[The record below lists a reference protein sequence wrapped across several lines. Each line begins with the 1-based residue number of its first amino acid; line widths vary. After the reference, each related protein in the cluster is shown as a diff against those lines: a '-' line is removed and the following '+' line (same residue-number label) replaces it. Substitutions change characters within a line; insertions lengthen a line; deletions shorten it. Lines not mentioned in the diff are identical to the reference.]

1 MQSERFLVCALP
13 HSARADSDF
22 HVSLFVAPKL
32 TPSAPQEPLG
42 EFPTF
47 RDWGRHVKRG
57 ARVELF
63 DQNGP
68 IDCEPLLEPVDP
80 PLWRKLFGKATP
92 VLGQQ
97 VPRWDDRSWRSFD
110 TRTVATLAK
119 AVHLVTMY
127 SDPTSPPAPRDHP
140 LTRPLLQ
147 TMVQMLDREHHG
159 RGRYDE
165 SQVTEWLDEIVEGA
179 PLERWADQPRT
190 LGLQGGL
197 GGFMERMAV
206 ELHRVRRFYERP
218 ESQGEYR
225 SRPDPEA
232 AATRPE
238 APEPEFHERCTM
250 TGDHPELMRR
260 LGLVVDLRAD
270 TARLAKSQWLTARI
284 LLPGAAPATCR
295 TTKVRCEQAADG
307 ALFTP
312 ASGSD
317 WSQGALALGDEDR
330 FVVLDVDTDGSAI
343 KTERFLWTIPRLLQV
358 EQNGDPVHAA
368 TAALRASGFTIARTG
383 QALSTRHQLGR
394 QAALEA
400 ELAGGTESTLRA
412 EDVTRGL
419 RVEVWDDHVKRWFS
433 LHSRL
438 TDVRV
443 KGHGKVLDD
452 LAEEGFIQGTTAHE
466 TTGVVD
472 SPIHVHEAMFGWEGW
487 SLSAPRPGKRIR
499 NDGADEVV
507 EDTPDNAAAGEKP
520 PHPITFAHEARPGT
534 LPRLRFGRSYAFR
547 AWSVDLAGNSRP
559 HDLNPAPTAPVTE
572 VESALSATALPSLEA
587 AALWSGGLRQAAHE
601 VLEARR
607 MAPAPEVVAEEPPEL
622 LTDLVTARLRE
633 RRAAR
638 PAPVVDVRGA
648 SRRGL
653 VNEVAARAVADPDQ
667 PLVVDTAVTDIG
679 ALAAL
684 AVSHLAAQPVSGST
698 RAVTGS
704 IADLAVSALRMVT
717 KLRPFLRWDPVQPP
731 AAVARHR
738 FTEGESLRVMV
749 VRSGV
754 TQDPDTL
761 AITVTDPAT
770 YASQSEAAHPG
781 LGYAATAE
789 RHLAPPKTS
798 QVQAELH
805 GKFDLAMG
813 TATAAERKKMLAWAI
828 SEDGSFLD
836 VDRADLTKPG
846 KRVAQPG
853 VRLETQG
860 DPPQAEPK
868 TLPLPVGDPP
878 APGQYVVHD
887 VDDLTLPYLPDPM
900 ARGVS
905 LVFPEAGRDR
915 TIPFPFGTEGFTAR
929 YGGGWPAARPFRL
942 VVEGADELGG
952 DVAGRVIRLRLPAGD
967 QQQAVLSS
975 SLARSDLDLFGV
987 WRSLAPMVQANGDVQ
1002 EAAADGWLWGLT
1014 PSEEW
1019 RFVHAVPRPLEAPR
1033 PTMLRPLRN
1042 TAETSV
1048 ALLGAVD
1055 VHGPSTDRL
1064 IAEASWSEPVD
1075 DLHLG
1080 RWQQRDHRAIAF
1092 ETPVSEDEDL
1102 AGLARNEQ
1110 VVVWP
1115 GAGPFRLHQAV
1126 HQLGDTKHRMV
1137 NYQFRATTRFREYF
1151 HPDLLAPTHDGDDGR
1166 SVVGAPTVVD
1176 VPSSARPAAPV
1187 VHSVIPLFRWD
1198 LGPEAEQP
1206 MARRHSRRA
1215 GVRIYLERPWF
1226 SSGEGELLGVL
1237 LAPLGA
1243 GDDFP
1248 PRVAGESGFPFVS
1261 KVGADPIWESSPVPQ
1276 RAMNVLM
1283 LENLLRVVDLDDRP
1297 QPGRP
1302 VTAPASLPLTTV
1314 PGSPTVMVVGY
1325 QPQFNETRGLWYVDV
1340 ALDPG
1345 DAFWPFVRLAVARY
1359 QPSSVPGCHL
1369 SAPVRCDFAQLPP
1382 ERTLSVSRTDDSHV
1396 RVVLSGVV
1404 GRRDTPAAGGRSVAD
1419 LGGAN
1424 RFVVARLQK
1433 RDPEIDTD
1441 LGWQTV
1447 TTEQLSIRG
1456 TGRSAAE
1463 VAWVGELDAG
1473 ARVRLRTPSPAGS
1486 STWRV
1491 TIEEWERFRGDPLSP
1506 LESGPLALT
1515 IPTWEQRLVFADEVM
1530 L

>member
-1 MQSERFLVCALP
+1 MQSEQFLVCALP
-13 HSARADSDF
+13 HSARADSDV

-47 RDWGRHVKRG
+47 RDWGKHVKRG
-57 ARVELF
+57 ARVELY

-68 IDCEPLLEPVDP
+68 IECEPLLDPVDP

-92 VLGQQ
+92 VLGQE

-110 TRTVATLAK
+110 SRTVATLAK

-127 SDPTSPPAPRDHP
+127 ADPTSPPAPRNHP
-140 LTRPLLQ
+140 LTRPLIQSLGEILTRGHQ
-147 TMVQMLDREHHG
+147 G

-179 PLERWADQPRT
+179 PLERWADQPPT
-190 LGLQGGL
+190 FGLHDGL
-197 GGFMERMAV
+197 EGLVERMAV

-218 ESQGEYR
+218 ESQGHYHE
-225 SRPDPEA
+225 RPDPKAET
-232 AATRPE
+232 TRPE

-250 TGDHPELMRR
+250 AGDHPELLRK

-284 LLPGAAPATCR
+284 TVPGDATCR
-295 TTKVRCEQAADG
+295 TTRVRCAQAADG

-317 WSQGALALGDEDR
+317 WNQGALALGDEDR
-330 FVVLDVDTDGSAI
+330 FAVLDVDTDGSAI

-368 TAALRASGFTIARTG
+368 TPALRAGGFTIARTG
-383 QALSTRHQLGR
+383 QALSTKQQLDR

-400 ELAGGTESTLRA
+400 DLAGGTESTLLA

-419 RVEVWDDHVKRWFS
+419 RVEVWDDHVQRWFS

-438 TDVRV
+438 TDVLV

-466 TTGVVD
+466 TPGVAD

-507 EDTPDNAAAGEKP
+507 EDTPANALTGEKP
-520 PHPITFAHEARPGT
+520 PHPITFTHEAKQGT

-559 HDLNPAPTAPVTE
+559 HGLNPAPTAPVPE
-572 VESALSATALPSLEA
+572 VESALSAAAGPSSLEA
-587 AALWSGGLRQAAHE
+587 AALWSRGLRQAAHE

-607 MAPAPEVVAEEPPEL
+607 MAPAPSVVAEEPPEL
-622 LTDLVTARLRE
+622 LAELVTSRLRE
-633 RRAAR
+633 RRALR
-638 PAPVVDVRGA
+638 PALRTDVGAA
-648 SRRGL
+648 SRRAL
-653 VNEVAARAVADPDQ
+653 VNEVAARALADPAQ
-667 PLVVDTAVTDIG
+667 PLVVDTAVTDTH

-684 AVSHLAAQPVSGST
+684 AVSHLAAQTVAGS
-698 RAVTGS
+698 VPGS
-704 IADLAVSALRMVT
+704 VADLAVSSLATVT

-731 AAVARHR
+731 APVARHR

-754 TQDPDTL
+754 TQDPETL

-770 YASQSEAAHPG
+770 YASQAEAAHPG
-781 LGYAATAE
+781 LGYAATSQ

-805 GKFDLAMG
+805 GKFDLAVG
-813 TATAAERKKMLAWAI
+813 TATPQERRKMLAWAI

-846 KRVAQPG
+846 KRIAQPG
-853 VRLETQG
+853 VRLEAQG

-868 TLPLPVGDPP
+868 TLPLPAGEPP

-887 VDDLTLPYLPDPM
+887 VDDLTLPYLPDPL

-915 TIPFPFGTEGFTAR
+915 TIAFPFGTEGFTAR
-929 YGGGWPAARPFRL
+929 YGGSWPAKSPFRL

-975 SLARSDLDLFGV
+975 SLSRSDLDLLGV
-987 WRSLAPMVQANGDVQ
+987 WRSLAPMVRSNHDVQ

-1042 TAETSV
+1042 IAETAV
-1048 ALLGAVD
+1048 ALSGAVD

-1064 IAEASWSEPVD
+1064 IAEASWSDPVD
-1075 DLHLG
+1075 DLNLD
-1080 RWQQRDHRAIAF
+1080 RWQQRDQRAIAF
-1092 ETPVSEDEDL
+1092 ETPVTEDEDL
-1102 AGLARNEQ
+1102 AGLARNDQ
-1110 VVVWP
+1110 VFLWP
-1115 GAGPFRLHQAV
+1115 GAGPFRVHQAV

-1137 NYQFRATTRFREYF
+1137 SYQFRATTRFREYF
-1151 HPDLLAPTHDGDDGR
+1151 HPDLLRPSHDGDDGR

-1206 MARRHSRRA
+1206 MGRRHSRRA

-1248 PRVAGESGFPFVS
+1248 PRAEGESGFPFVS
-1261 KVGADPIWESSPVPQ
+1261 KVGADPIWESAPVPQ

-1283 LENLLRVVDLDDRP
+1283 LENVLRVVDLDDRP

-1302 VTAPASLPLTTV
+1302 VTGPASLPLTAV

-1325 QPQFNETRGLWYVDV
+1325 QPQFNQTRGLWYVDV

-1345 DAFWPFVRLAVARY
+1345 DAVWPFVRLAVARY
-1359 QPSSVPGCHL
+1359 QPSSVDGCHL
-1369 SAPVRCDFAQLPP
+1369 SAPVRCDYVQLPP
-1382 ERTLSVSRTDDSHV
+1382 ERALSVSRTDDSHV

-1404 GRRDTPAAGGRSVAD
+1404 GLRDTPASGGHATPAD
-1419 LGGAN
+1419 LVGAN

-1433 RDPEIDTD
+1433 RDPEINTD

-1447 TTEQLSIRG
+1447 TTEQLTIRG

-1463 VAWVGELDAG
+1463 VAWVGELAAG
-1473 ARVRLRTPSPAGS
+1473 VKVKLRTPSPSGP

-1491 TIEEWERFRGDPLSP
+1491 TVEEWERFRGDPLSP
-1506 LESGPLALT
+1506 LESGPVIAP